1 MKCAVQLV
9 FSEKDQ
15 RKINDL
21 REMLVKN
28 GVHDDAVP
36 INHVSLADIEIDES
50 QVADVGEFLKTFS
63 RTHEQIKLVL
73 GFAGSFMTNENVLFL
88 APTMT
93 EDLLRYN
100 EELLVGLKKIGIESG
115 KYYTKNN
122 WQPHCTLAIRLS
134 DEELFEGF
142 KLIKN
147 SKVLPFEVLV
157 DGIDLLRYEPR
168 PFKEVMSFNLQKQKE
183 GFLEK

>member
-15 RKINDL
+15 QSIGELRKV
-21 REMLVKN
+21 LVDG

-36 INHVSLADIEIDES
+36 INHVSLTDIEIDE
-50 QVADVGEFLKTFS
+50 DKLPEVGDFLKSFADS
-63 RTHEQIKLVL
+63 HEQIKLIL

-93 EDLLRYN
+93 EDLLRYT
-100 EELLVGLKKIGIESG
+100 EEWLSGLKKLGIESG
-115 KYYTKNN
+115 KYYTKDN
-122 WQPHCTLAIRLS
+122 WQPHCTLAIRLT
-134 DEELFEGF
+134 DDELFEGF

-147 SKVLPFEVLV
+147 SKVLPLEVLV
-157 DGIDLLRYEPR
+157 DRVDLLKYSPR
-168 PFKEVMSFNLQKQKE
+168 PFEEIMSFDLQKQKE
-183 GFLEK
+183 RTLEY

>member
-15 RKINDL
+15 VKIDELRK
-21 REMLVKN
+21 MLTEN
-28 GVHDDAVP
+28 GVHDEAVP

-50 QVADVGEFLKTFS
+50 QLEGVTELLKSFTK
-63 RTHEQIKLVL
+63 THEQIKLVL

-100 EELLVGLKKIGIESG
+100 EELLVGLKNLGIESG

-122 WQPHCTLAIRLS
+122 WQPHCTVAIRLS
-134 DEELFEGF
+134 DDELFEGF
-142 KLIKN
+142 EIIKN
-147 SKVLPFEVLV
+147 SKVLPVEVLV
-157 DGIDLLRYEPR
+157 DSVDLLRYSPK
-168 PFKEVMSFNLQKQKE
+168 PFEEIMRFDLQKQKE
-183 GFLEK
+183 DVLER

>member
-15 RKINDL
+15 REISDL
-21 REMLVKN
+21 RKMLVQN

-36 INHVSLADIEIDES
+36 INHVSLADIEIDEGKLPE
-50 QVADVGEFLKTFS
+50 VGDFLKAFANS
-63 RTHEQIKLVL
+63 HEQIKLIL

-93 EDLLRYN
+93 E
-100 EELLVGLKKIGIESG
+100 ELLKYNDELLAGLKSIGIESG

-147 SKVLPFEVLV
+147 SKALPLEVLV
-157 DGIDLLRYEPR
+157 DGIDLLRYNPR
-168 PFKEVMSFNLQKQKE
+168 PFEEIARFDLQKKKE
-183 GFLEK
+183 EVLGR